1 MTKKL
6 IAVFLVAAGALLAGP
21 AQAAGGAGIEMER
34 FPEAKRT
41 DLAALQS
48 GARIFVNHCLNCH
61 GANLMRWN
69 RLRDIGLEDDKVETF
84 LIFGEQRVGDT
95 MRIAMTPKDGKAWF
109 GKNPPDLSVIVR
121 ARTSFDFAGTDY
133 LYTLLRGYYRDQT
146 SLHGWNNVAFPN
158 IGMPHVMWQAQGPR
172 ETTIVRVAAVA
183 DGYRRTTSVYDAD
196 GFVTTTTE
204 TVIGPAKEG
213 VSFSFRPA
221 DESQARRFDEDMANL
236 VAYLAFMTDPTAVDR
251 TRIGVWVLLFLALF
265 TTAAWWLNGKYWR
278 DVK

>member
-1 MTKKL
+1 MTKL
-6 IAVFLVAAGALLAGP
+6 IAVLLVAAGALLSGP
-21 AQAAGGAGIEMER
+21 AQAAGAAKIHLDR

-41 DLAALQS
+41 DLASLQN
-48 GARIFVNHCLNCH
+48 GARIFANHCLNCH
-61 GANLMRWN
+61 SANLMRWN
-69 RLRDIGLEDDKVETF
+69 RHRDIGLSDDKVETF

-146 SLHGWNNVAFPN
+146 SLHGWNNIAFPN
-158 IGMPHVMWQAQGPR
+158 IGMPHVMWEAQGPR
-172 ETTIVRVAAVA
+172 ETTIVRVEAVG
-183 DGYRRTTSVYDAD
+183 DGYRRTTSVYDAQ

-204 TVIGPAKEG
+204 KLTGPAKEG
-213 VSFSFRPA
+213 VSFSFRPE
-221 DESQARRFDEDMANL
+221 DEAQARRFDEDMAHL

-265 TTAAWWLNGKYWR
+265 TAAAWWLNRTYWR
-278 DVK
+278 DIK